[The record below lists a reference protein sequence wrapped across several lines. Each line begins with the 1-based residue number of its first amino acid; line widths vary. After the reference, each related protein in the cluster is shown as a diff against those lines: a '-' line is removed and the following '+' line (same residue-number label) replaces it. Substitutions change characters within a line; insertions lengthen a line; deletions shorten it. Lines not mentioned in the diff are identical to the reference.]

1 MRIKSALLSV
11 VLWGSGQFFVCK
23 QHIKG
28 ICFFLVQI
36 LMLAIE
42 LITGY
47 WIEWASGL
55 INRFSIRLHGGFF
68 TKGIWGLITLG
79 EKTGVKNGD
88 HSTTL
93 LLEGLLALIILGVFV
108 AVYIWNIKD
117 SYSTAGK
124 IQESREYPARLT
136 PKQLWKQTYNK
147 SFVYI
152 ILVPVAVLFVAV
164 VVIPIVFSVLTAFTN
179 YNKDHLP
186 PANLIDWVGLQNFAK
201 LFTVPIWSKTFG
213 KVLTWTVVWAVAA
226 TFSTFFLGMFQA
238 IILNHKSVK
247 GKKIF
252 QTILIL
258 PWAIPQMISLLVF
271 RNLLNTQFG
280 PINQFLLNTGLISER
295 IPFLTDPLI
304 AKITVI
310 VVNLWLGFPSFMVM
324 MLGILANMD
333 QSLYE
338 AAAIDGG
345 SKIKIFRYITMPLVF
360 QATAPLLV
368 MNLAGNF
375 NGFGAIYFLTL
386 GGPVNTSL
394 QFAGDT
400 DILISWIYGLTLDQ
414 QMYNMAA
421 VMSILIFI
429 FVGAV
434 SYWNFR
440 RTTSFKEM

>member
-1 MRIKSALLSV
+1 MQKKSALMSAV
-11 VLWGSGQFFVCK
+11 FWGSGQFFICK
-23 QHIKG
+23 QRIKG
-28 ICFFLVQI
+28 LLLFLMQI

-42 LITGY
+42 LMTGY
-47 WIEWASGL
+47 WLEWASGL
-55 INRFSIRLHGGFF
+55 IDNFSIRIHGGFF
-68 TKGIWGLITLG
+68 TKGIWGLVTLG
-79 EKTGVKNGD
+79 EKSGVKNGD

-93 LLEGLLALIILGVFV
+93 LLSGLVTLIVLGIFLII
-108 AVYIWNIKD
+108 YIWNISD
-117 SYSTAGK
+117 SYRTAK
-124 IQESREYPARLT
+124 EIQTTNIYPVNLSF
-136 PKQLWKQTYNK
+136 KQYWKQTYNK
-147 SFVYI
+147 MFVYI
-152 ILVPVAVLFVAV
+152 ILAPIAVLFVAV
-164 VVIPIVFSVLTAFTN
+164 VVMPIVFSVLTAFTN

-186 PANLIDWVGLQNFAK
+186 PANLIDWVGLENFRK

-213 KVLTWTVVWAVAA
+213 KVLTWTVIWAVVA
-226 TFSTFFLGMFQA
+226 TFSTYFLGMFQA

-280 PINQFLLNTGLISER
+280 PINQFLLDIGLISER

-310 VVNLWLGFPSFMVM
+310 VVNLWLGFPAFMVM
-324 MLGILANMD
+324 MLGVLANLD
-333 QSLYE
+333 QSMYE

-345 SKIKIFRYITMPLVF
+345 NKMQIFKHITMPLVF

-375 NGFGAIYFLTL
+375 NGFGAIYFLTQ
-386 GGPVNTSL
+386 GGPVNTNL

-429 FVGAV
+429 FVGAI

>member
-1 MRIKSALLSV
+1 MEKKAALMSAIF
-11 VLWGSGQFFVCK
+11 WGSGQFFVCR
-23 QHIKG
+23 QRIKG
-28 ICFFLVQI
+28 ILLFAMQI
-36 LMLAIE
+36 IMIALE
-42 LITGY
+42 LFTGY

-55 INRFSIRLHGGFF
+55 IDRFSIRLHGGFF
-68 TKGIWGLITLG
+68 TKGLWGLMTLG
-79 EKTGVKNGD
+79 EKSGVKYGD

-93 LLEGLLALIILGVFV
+93 LLNGLLALILLGVFL
-108 AVYIWNIKD
+108 AVYVWNIRD
-117 SYSTAGK
+117 SYRTA
-124 IQESREYPARLT
+124 REIRKTAVYPPNPAPR
-136 PKQLWKQTYNK
+136 QFFRHTYNK
-147 SFVYI
+147 MFVYI
-152 ILVPVAVLFVAV
+152 VLAPIAVLFVAV

-186 PANLIDWVGLQNFAK
+186 PANLVDWVGLENFAK

-213 KVLTWTVVWAVAA
+213 KVFAWTVVWALAA
-226 TFSTFFLGMFQA
+226 TFSTYFLGMFQA

-247 GKKIF
+247 GKKVF

-271 RNLLNTQFG
+271 RNLLNAQFG
-280 PINQFLLNTGLISER
+280 PINQFLMDIGLISER
-295 IPFLTDPLI
+295 IPFLTDPVI

-310 VVNLWLGFPSFMVM
+310 AVNLWLGFPAFMVM
-324 MLGILANMD
+324 MLGVLSNLD

-338 AAAIDGG
+338 AASIDGG
-345 SKIKIFRYITMPLVF
+345 NRFQIFRHITLPLVLR
-360 QATAPLLV
+360 ATAPLLV

-375 NGFGAIYFLTL
+375 NGFGAIYFLTQ
-386 GGPVNTSL
+386 GGPVNPQM

-429 FVGAV
+429 FIGAV

-440 RTTSFKEM
+440 RTTSFKEI